1 MSIRRQATLVLTSAA
16 LLAAVPRLSAQAL
29 PPAPATPAPR
39 GTEPVVEMSPF
50 NVNTEK
56 DVGYHAEN
64 TLAGSRLNA
73 RLKDTAGSVA
83 VFTKEFMDDLMI
95 TDLNHLLEYTV
106 NLEPDTNAWQAG
118 DGQNPMITGDD
129 LLNRTLNR
137 G

>member
-1 MSIRRQATLVLTSAA
+1 MSIRCPTTLVFVSAA

-29 PPAPATPAPR
+29 PPAPAATPPT

-50 NVNTEK
+50 TVNTEK

-83 VFTKEFMDDLMI
+83 VFTKEFMMI
-95 TDLNHLLEYTV
+95 S
-106 NLEPDTNAWQAG
+106 
-118 DGQNPMITGDD
+118 
-129 LLNRTLNR
+129 
-137 G
+137 